1 MKKNSLIVILCFC
14 ISLSVFAQEQK
25 TNAPV
30 IPYPKECKVLP
41 GNFILSPETKIVA
54 PSSLLNNDIDYL
66 NSYLEKEY
74 GFTLE
79 KAEKIPSNNNY
90 ILFQFPDWE
99 AGLKE
104 NYHLTINEKYISII
118 AEGNGA
124 GNLYAIQTL
133 IQLFSLDKT
142 KSIKLPCVEIKDS
155 PRFEWRGM
163 HLDVCRHFFPVSF
176 IKKYIDLLAMYKMN
190 TFHWHLTDD
199 QGWRIEI
206 KKYPKLTEIGAW
218 RKGTMIGPYK
228 DQKFDSMPYGG
239 FYTQEQI
246 KEVVTYAE
254 KKHIT
259 IVPEIEMPG
268 HSVAAISSYP
278 WLSCTGKQIDVEKA
292 WGVFEDVYCTK
303 DSVFNFLQDVLDEV
317 TILFPGKYIHIGG
330 DESPKTRWKVCANCQ
345 ARIKSEHLKDE
356 HELQSYFI
364 KRIEKYLNSKGKQI
378 IGWNEILEG
387 GLAPNAAV
395 MSWQGTEGG
404 VAAAKQ
410 KHYAVMTP
418 GSHCYFDHYQAS
430 PADEPL
436 AFGGYTPLE
445 KVYSYEPIPSELNE
459 DEQHYILGAQA
470 NIWTEYI
477 LDEKQVEYMLMPR
490 MMALSEVVWSP
501 KENRN
506 ETDFL
511 NRLQTQFLLLDKLG
525 INYAKALYKVEQHVT
540 SRKSDFDFS
549 TDKHLSVELKA
560 NPILGKIYFTESGND
575 VKTVGGTAY
584 FDLIPIRENTTIS
597 AGLLDIKERKWLGK
611 STMASYHFSKATN
624 KNVSLTTQPNEA
636 YKGEGGFTLVNS
648 VIGDKPRVNE
658 QWLGWKGEDM
668 EAIVDLENTENIHS
682 IRCGF
687 LKEELSWIYL
697 PKQVEFSISIDG
709 KIFKTLGKT
718 DYYFDEHFAS
728 IDFKIIKARYIKI
741 IAKNYGKIPSG
752 KSGAGSKSWLFCDE
766 IFID

>member
-1 MKKNSLIVILCFC
+1 MKKNNAFFILILF
-14 ISLSVFAQEQK
+14 ISLRLFSQEQPS
-25 TNAPV
+25 NLPI
-30 IPYPKECKVLP
+30 IPYPKEVKLLS
-41 GNFILSPETKIVA
+41 GNFMLSPETKIVVNSNT
-54 PSSLLNNDIDYL
+54 PKSEVEFLNNYL
-66 NSYLEKEY
+66 NKYYDIRLQVVQV
-74 GFTLE
+74 
-79 KAEKIPSNNNY
+79 IPKDNNY
-90 ILFQFPDWE
+90 VQFEIPDWE

-104 NYHLTINEKYISII
+104 NYHLTIDEKHISIL
-118 AEGNGA
+118 AEQNSA
-124 GNLYAIQTL
+124 GNVYALQTL
-133 IQLFSLDKT
+133 IQLLPNE
-142 KSIKLPCVEIKDS
+142 KSQKLFIPCVKIKDS

-176 IKKYIDLLAMYKMN
+176 IKKYIDMLAMYKMN

-218 RKGTMIGPYK
+218 RKGTMIGPYS
-228 DQKFDSMPYGG
+228 DQKFDSIRYGG

-246 KEVVTYAE
+246 KEVVAYAA

-278 WLSCTGKQIDVEKA
+278 WLSCTGKQIDVERG

-317 TILFPGKYIHIGG
+317 ALLFPGKYIHIGG
-330 DESPKTRWKVCANCQ
+330 DESPKTRWKDCAQCQ

-404 VAAAKQ
+404 IAAAKQ

-445 KVYSYEPIPSELNE
+445 KVYSYEPIPSELNKE
-459 DEQHYILGAQA
+459 EQHYILGAQA

-511 NRLQTQFLLLDKLG
+511 NRLQTHFLLLDKLG
-525 INYAKALYKVEQHVT
+525 INYAKAIYKVEQKVT
-540 SRKSDFDFS
+540 AAPK
-549 TDKHLSVELKA
+549 LNSVLLELKA
-560 NPILGKIYFTESGND
+560 NPSLGTIYYTTDDSEPKENSKLYTSPITLSKDVTIRAALYKNKELKGKIS
-575 VKTVGGTAY
+575 VKKY
-584 FDLIPIRENTTIS
+584 
-597 AGLLDIKERKWLGK
+597 DIN
-611 STMASYHFSKATN
+611 KATN
-624 KNVSLTTQPNEA
+624 KPITLKNPASKSYN
-636 YKGEGGFTLVNS
+636 GDGSFTLVNGVVAS
-648 VIGDKPRVNE
+648 LPRISN
-658 QWLGWKGEDM
+658 QWLGWNGNNM
-668 EAIVDLENTENIHS
+668 EAIINLEKEES
-682 IRCGF
+682 ISEMNVGF

-697 PKQVEFSISIDG
+697 PKEVEYFVSNDGVQFTSVG
-709 KIFKTLGKT
+709 KISANEISKERFATLSVK
-718 DYYFDEHFAS
+718 S
-728 IDFKIIKARYIKI
+728 VKAKYVKI
-741 IAKNYGKIPSG
+741 IATNFGKIPSG
-752 KSGAGSKSWLFCDE
+752 KPGAGEDAWLFCDE
-766 IFID
+766 IQIK